1 MSIRS
6 THFTRITYMKYN
18 VIALLTGSLLVSTAH
33 AEEAPMDATHL
44 GLRAFVYNAFVGIK
58 KAADMPQF
66 PKGHPLTK
74 AELYNG
80 VAAGVRVRGK
90 NCNSVVDA
98 RALDANGSK
107 ISVNC
112 AGGESYQVLPLTGE
126 VKGK

>member
-1 MSIRS
+1 
-6 THFTRITYMKYN
+6 MKYK
-18 VIALLTGSLLVSTAH
+18 VIALLTGFLLVSTAH

-44 GLRAFVYNAFVGIK
+44 GLRAFVYNAFTGIK
-58 KAADMPQF
+58 KAEDMPQF
-66 PKGHPLTK
+66 PKGHLLTK

-90 NCNSVVDA
+90 NCNSVVEA

-107 ISVNC
+107 ISVKC

>member
-1 MSIRS
+1 
-6 THFTRITYMKYN
+6 MKYN
-18 VIALLTGSLLVSTAH
+18 VIALLAGLLLVSTAH

-58 KAADMPQF
+58 KAEDMPQF

-90 NCNSVVDA
+90 KCSSVVDA
-98 RALDANGSK
+98 RARCQWFKN
-107 ISVNC
+107 IS
-112 AGGESYQVLPLTGE
+112 E
-126 VKGK
+126 VCWRRKLSSIASNR